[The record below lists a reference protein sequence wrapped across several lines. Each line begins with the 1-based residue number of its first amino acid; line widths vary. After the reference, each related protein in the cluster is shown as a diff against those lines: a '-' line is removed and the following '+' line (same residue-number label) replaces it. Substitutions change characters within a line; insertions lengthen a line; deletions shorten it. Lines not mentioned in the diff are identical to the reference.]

1 MARACALVRTFHVAR
16 IFNND
21 IVVKHKVGLAV
32 RIILVVII
40 VVVITDQP
48 RIGVNRVRAE
58 VQRRVWHVLIAI

>member
-32 RIILVVII
+32 RIILII
-40 VVVITDQP
+40 VVVVVVANKT
-48 RIGVNRVRAE
+48 RVGVNCVRAE